1 MQRGA
6 KIALASGIVLSG
18 LVGASLFRQPPK
30 PSNPSEAEPSPLD
43 RPLASLLAKT
53 PPPAAQLSDQIDPVD
68 SPETPSLPTGAD
80 DAHSLAAAPYV
91 PQFDA
96 EPAQA
101 SQSRRVAG
109 AHLEA
114 KSQLPPRRRQ
124 THRVRDGDTLSSLAR
139 DYLGSSK
146 RYLEIYE
153 ANRDVLASPDLLP
166 IGAELKLPFP
176 DEVARQPAPEAK
188 VERPLEPLSP
198 QPAPPPPPGVKRTY
212 RVKAGD
218 TLAAIAKQFYGDG
231 ERYQEIY
238 EANRQRLQV
247 PDDLREGLLLDIP

>member
-18 LVGASLFRQPPK
+18 LAGASLFRQPPK
-30 PSNPSEAEPSPLD
+30 PSNPAEAEPSQSD
-43 RPLASLLAKT
+43 GPLASLLAES
-53 PPPAAQLSDQIDPVD
+53 PPSAAQLSDQIDPVD
-68 SPETPSLPTGAD
+68 APETPSGASGAGD
-80 DAHSLAAAPYV
+80 TRLLAASPYAPE
-91 PQFDA
+91 FDA
-96 EPAQA
+96 ERAQA
-101 SQSRRVAG
+101 PKNRGVADTRI
-109 AHLEA
+109 EP

-176 DEVARQPAPEAK
+176 DEVVRQAAPEAS
-188 VERPLEPLSP
+188 VQRPLESLSP
-198 QPAPPPPPGVKRTY
+198 RPAPPPPAGVKRTY

-218 TLAAIAKQFYGDG
+218 TLVAIAKQFYGDG
-231 ERYQEIY
+231 ERYEEIY